1 MNEIQVGPKLQLVL
15 LAALIAAIGGA
26 IAAQLPE
33 LRRYMKMESM

>member
-15 LAALIAAIGGA
+15 LATLIAAIGGA